1 MIDHDRINAALA
13 SGADP
18 NMLCTTCP
26 WDRLC
31 VEPPK
36 NTREDVDREV
46 AKAKAEDEKSR
57 MVDGNKGMPTATLMT
72 TMIFSGKD
80 RQGEMCPVFSLR
92 LRSAEGRQIADS
104 IRTLMQGG
112 DVQ

>member
-1 MIDHDRINAALA
+1 MIDHDRINQALA

-36 NTREDVDREV
+36 STREDVDREV
-46 AKAKAEDEKSR
+46 AKAKAEDEKS
-57 MVDGNKGMPTATLMT
+57 MAVPGAKGMPVATLLTAM
-72 TMIFSGKD
+72 MFSGKD
-80 RQGEMCPVFSLR
+80 RTGEMCPVFSLR

-104 IRTLMQGG
+104 IRALMQSGG
-112 DVQ
+112 AE